1 MTEENEDADEGRDIE
16 DEPPFEG
23 VLVHKG
29 PLDDEDEKPR

>member
-1 MTEENEDADEGRDIE
+1 MTETTEGRDIE

-29 PLDDEDEKPR
+29 PFDEDDASMRD

>member
-1 MTEENEDADEGRDIE
+1 MSETTDDRDIE

-29 PLDDEDEKPR
+29 PLDEDEADAGDR